1 MKSLLLP
8 LFFFFLFNV
17 AKAQELAFEDYSLQE
32 NCPNWICLDYG
43 YSLEVPFDVMVI
55 SDINPFY
62 LEADFNGDEQLDIAF
77 FVKHKTDEKKGI
89 LIIHGKSKK
98 IFLLGAGNSF
108 GNGGDDWN
116 WLEVWKVYR
125 SKTAEKTT
133 FSDSYEIVGS
143 ETVQLQNVAIEVSA
157 SESASNLIIWNGEE
171 YEWIHTG
178 S

>member
-1 MKSLLLP
+1 
-8 LFFFFLFNV
+8 
-17 AKAQELAFEDYSLQE
+17 
-32 NCPNWICLDYG
+32 
-43 YSLEVPFDVMVI
+43 
-55 SDINPFY
+55 
-62 LEADFNGDEQLDIAF
+62 LDIAF

>member
-1 MKSLLLP
+1 M
-8 LFFFFLFNV
+8 
-17 AKAQELAFEDYSLQE
+17 
-32 NCPNWICLDYG
+32 
-43 YSLEVPFDVMVI
+43 
-55 SDINPFY
+55 
-62 LEADFNGDEQLDIAF
+62 
-77 FVKHKTDEKKGI
+77 
-89 LIIHGKSKK
+89 
-98 IFLLGAGNSF
+98 GAGNSF

-133 FSDSYEIVGS
+133 FSDSYEIAGS